1 MPFEFFVEKWI
12 YQVDKFE
19 STWDSGNL
27 VSTAITYVRLPVLV
41 ALYFPAARPVA
52 VARFSGCFLPVYF
65 SGTLHRT
72 ENNSFVRDSTE
83 KYSFQHR
90 LEQFAVACF
99 AKSDCFFFGQR
110 HCSNMFV
117 GRFAVQVVA
126 TRILAYIS
134 AWPKLMVRWRSGAEQ
149 ATMHRISLN
158 A

>member
-1 MPFEFFVEKWI
+1 MTFACTIFIIVIIISYTNPSGSTVPDAPGRLDFKHQIVPFEFFVEKWI

-72 ENNSFVRDSTE
+72 ENYSFLRDT
-83 KYSFQHR
+83 FQHR
-90 LEQFAVACF
+90 LEQLV
-99 AKSDCFFFGQR
+99 
-110 HCSNMFV
+110 CSCVFCEI
-117 GRFAVQVVA
+117 RLFLLWAA
-126 TRILAYIS
+126 TL
-134 AWPKLMVRWRSGAEQ
+134 
-149 ATMHRISLN
+149 
-158 A
+158 

>member
-72 ENNSFVRDSTE
+72 ENNSFLRDSTE
-83 KYSFQHR
+83 KYTFQHR

-110 HCSNMFV
+110 HCSNMFARSLV
-117 GRFAVQVVA
+117 ACSPIAVMPVA
-126 TRILAYIS
+126 CSPL
-134 AWPKLMVRWRSGAEQ
+134 VRSRVPCF
-149 ATMHRISLN
+149 RR
-158 A
+158 